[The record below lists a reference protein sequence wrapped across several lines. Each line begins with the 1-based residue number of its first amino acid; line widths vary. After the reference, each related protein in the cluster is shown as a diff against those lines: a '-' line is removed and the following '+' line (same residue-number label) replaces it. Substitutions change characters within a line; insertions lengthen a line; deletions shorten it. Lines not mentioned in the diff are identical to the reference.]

1 MVINLPKSVPSR
13 FDNSPKDGHIANPP
27 NYRKEF
33 EHDRWLK
40 KKRRE
45 LKNWNKRHKGLK
57 I

>member
-13 FDNSPKDGHIANPP
+13 FDNSPKDGHITNPP

-33 EHDRWLK
+33 EHDRWLE
-40 KKRRE
+40 KKRKE
-45 LKNWNKRHKGLK
+45 LRNWNKRHKGLK